1 MSDKFDKYDDI
12 LDEADLNGDGKI
24 DDTEMLDLFDLLE
37 EQTDAAGRRRFSS
50 AKSPRRNNR
59 DPYDD
64 ERRLFSP
71 VKSSRPDDDEDDDRE
86 FDDDEEDEE
95 EIELERDRS
104 LDAKLGK
111 YSQKIDEMIAE
122 LQKLRDAEEKFI
134 DEGYETYGDT
144 DRYEQ
149 AEENVNRLDDA
160 ISDLNDAS
168 FSIRMA
174 GM

>member
-1 MSDKFDKYDDI
+1 M
-12 LDEADLNGDGKI
+12 
-24 DDTEMLDLFDLLE
+24 
-37 EQTDAAGRRRFSS
+37 
-50 AKSPRRNNR
+50 
-59 DPYDD
+59 
-64 ERRLFSP
+64 
-71 VKSSRPDDDEDDDRE
+71 KSSRPDDDEDDDRE